1 MPQSSILSPCAD
13 PGFFFSRGGGG
24 GGGGGMPESVFSPQL
39 NLQFAEGVKWF
50 YFKENCTFSKD
61 PEGFQHF
68 PGGGG
73 VQLFPGGGGG
83 VPNANF

>member
-1 MPQSSILSPCAD
+1 
-13 PGFFFSRGGGG
+13 
-24 GGGGGMPESVFSPQL
+24 MPESVFSPQL

-83 VPNANF
+83 FQMLISKETHTTCDFPGGWGVRPLSPWIDT